1 MKHLLGLG
9 YALKVEELSTVKDN
23 VLPNTLVFENSDPF
37 PGYHGNSMHMDT
49 KPRHLFLV
57 LDRKYPGDEIIRK
70 ACEIRDDFNHSF
82 DASFGE
88 TSIQGEMMHFIRIRG
103 LKSFTQL
110 SALQQRFADKGFS
123 FSKMQ
128 AVHFRAIIK
137 VYKYFRLEEIAD
149 GIFRDEDESMMFYL
163 KIKTKPDWLA
173 FEKATLF
180 IKQNVEIFNFDAALA
195 IIYGSRITDLIRI
208 YEKDPGINHLT
219 ELREK
224 YLQQLKKNQ

>member
-1 MKHLLGLG
+1 MKHLHGLG
-9 YALKVEELSTVKDN
+9 FALKLEELSTVKDN
-23 VLPNTLVFENSDPF
+23 VLPNTLVLENSDPF

-70 ACEIRDDFNHSF
+70 ACEIRNDFNHSF

-88 TSIQGEMMHFIRIRG
+88 TTIQGEPMHFIRIRG

-110 SALQQRFADKGFS
+110 SSLQHRFADKGFS
-123 FSKMQ
+123 FSKIQ
-128 AVHFRAIIK
+128 TIHSQAIIK

-163 KIKTKPDWLA
+163 KIKTKPDWQA
-173 FEKATLF
+173 FEKVTLF
-180 IKQNVEIFNFDAALA
+180 IKQNVDIYNFDAALA
-195 IIYGSRITDLIRI
+195 ILYGNRITDLIRI
-208 YEKDPGINHLT
+208 YAKDPDINQLK
-219 ELREK
+219 ELRDK
-224 YLQQLKKNQ
+224 YLQQLEKNR